1 MERIDYNILNDSLY
15 YYESNGYKY
24 VEVPWMIDDKVSDI
38 TKPEDRENFYINDNQ
53 VLVASG
59 EQSFMQLINDA
70 KIEPGKYVALT
81 PCFRDEPSVDK
92 LHKQYFMKTELI
104 VLDTMPNLKKE
115 FINVLRLCCEFF
127 KKYTSVV
134 IQHNE
139 TVTSFDS
146 TDFKKIE
153 EFIISRESSDNPE
166 IEDIYDFDIIDKNSS
181 IELGSY
187 GIRSET
193 INNKIASWIYATAC
207 AEPRLSSTIR
217 ESKLPGYHDA
227 LIPKNSIGTFEK
239 ILEEFEEL
247 KDAKM
252 SKNKIMELVE
262 ISDLIGA
269 IELYVKKEY
278 NISMDDLNVMNK
290 ITQRAFLNGRR

>member
-1 MERIDYNILNDSLY
+1 MVND
-15 YYESNGYKY
+15 EISN
-24 VEVPWMIDDKVSDI
+24 I

-59 EQSFMQLINDA
+59 EQSFMQLIGDS
-70 KIEPGKYVALT
+70 KMDPGKYVTLT
-81 PCFRDEPSVDK
+81 PCFRDESVDK

-104 VLDTMPNLKKE
+104 VYDTLPNLTKE
-115 FINVLRLCCEFF
+115 FLDELRLCCDFF
-127 KKYTSVV
+127 KKYTSVI
-134 IQHNE
+134 IQHNISII
-139 TVTSFDS
+139 SFDS
-146 TDFKKIE
+146 SDFKKIE
-153 EFIISRESSDNPE
+153 EFIISHGSTDCIG
-166 IEDIYDFDIIDKNSS
+166 IENVYNFDIIDKNTS

-187 GIRSET
+187 GIRST
-193 INNKIASWIYATAC
+193 MINNKKQEWIYATGC
-207 AEPRLSSTIR
+207 AEPRLSSTVR
-217 ESKLPGYHDA
+217 GSKLPGYHNA
-227 LIPKNSIGTFEK
+227 LIPKNNVGTFEK

-278 NISMDDLNVMNK
+278 NISMNDLDIMNK
-290 ITQRAFLNGRR
+290 TTQRAFLNGRRS